1 MIGICQKV
9 NFKWIFSLLSDIEWQ
24 TFALWNLEN
33 IDIDNY
39 IYFVEVTFEEY
50 WTYYNV
56 LWKSHLENIEPVT
69 FFLWNSI
76 SKNIE
81 PITKNTIVVAT
92 QKHIKSSRNVLKY
105 REIFCLF
112 IFFFFWYCGFSYIK
126 SNEICE
132 TKAEYPASS

>member
-1 MIGICQKV
+1 M
-9 NFKWIFSLLSDIEWQ
+9 
-24 TFALWNLEN
+24 
-33 IDIDNY
+33 
-39 IYFVEVTFEEY
+39 
-50 WTYYNV
+50 
-56 LWKSHLENIEPVT
+56 ENIEPVT

-81 PITKNTIVVAT
+81 PITKNTIVAAT

-112 IFFFFWYCGFSYIK
+112 IFFFFGTVVLAIK

>member
-1 MIGICQKV
+1 M
-9 NFKWIFSLLSDIEWQ
+9 
-24 TFALWNLEN
+24 
-33 IDIDNY
+33 
-39 IYFVEVTFEEY
+39 
-50 WTYYNV
+50 
-56 LWKSHLENIEPVT
+56 ENIEPVT

-81 PITKNTIVVAT
+81 PITKNTIVAAT

-105 REIFCLF
+105 RKIFCLF
-112 IFFFFWYCGFSYIK
+112 IFFFGTVVLAIK